1 MVTLEVPGRRSGAIR
16 RTTLVQV
23 TYDGAHHLVALA
35 GESEWVRNVRAAG
48 GRVVIGRRER
58 HRATLIEVPTEDRAP
73 IIRAYLL
80 RAGRRAGSRKV
91 ANEARYYF
99 GLSADPALAEIRR
112 SSSTILSS
120 GSSRTAT
127 PVAAEGDRPGA
138 SARSPASAPAEP
150 SRTDSSQG
158 RPS

>member
-1 MVTLEVPGRRSGAIR
+1 LEVPGRRRSGAIR

-48 GRVVIGRRER
+48 GRVVIGRRKR
-58 HRATLIEVPTEDRAP
+58 HRATLVEVPAEDRPAV
-73 IIRAYLL
+73 IRAYLL

-99 GLSADPALAEIRR
+99 GLSADPALAEIR
-112 SSSTILSS
+112 
-120 GSSRTAT
+120 
-127 PVAAEGDRPGA
+127 PVVEYYPVFRVVQDGHPGAAESDRPGA
-138 SARSPASAPAEP
+138 SARNPGQCA
-150 SRTDSSQG
+150 G
-158 RPS
+158 